1 MAAVKNLYNKLMDIN
16 KINLLLK
23 ANAEETYCK
32 FSSALVPNCRML
44 GVRLP
49 ILRKIAKDI
58 SAQDW
63 QYYFLNSPEDYLEQ
77 VMLKGFLLGYIK
89 DIGLLLKYLKLYIHK
104 INNWSVCDSPLSS
117 LKLIKKH
124 QKEVWL
130 FLQPYLKDNREFYG
144 RSAACLLMDYFIDE
158 TYIKNTLE
166 ALSKIKAQGYYSKMG
181 VAWALSVCY
190 VKFPEETEFYF
201 RENIFDIETHNKA
214 IDKINDSLRVSRQA
228 KDRLK
233 TLKRK

>member
-1 MAAVKNLYNKLMDIN
+1 MDIN

-23 ANAEETYCK
+23 QNSDEKYRK
-32 FSSALVPNCRML
+32 FASALVPNAKML

-58 SAQDW
+58 SAQNW
-63 QYYFLNSPEDYLEQ
+63 QEYFFNSPENYLER

-89 DIGLLLKYLKLYIHK
+89 DISLLLKYLKLYIPK

-124 QKEVWL
+124 QREVWE
-130 FLQPYLKDNREFYG
+130 FLQPYLKDKREFYA
-144 RSAACLLMDYFIDE
+144 RAAACLLMFYFVDMN
-158 TYIKNTLE
+158 YIKDTLK
-166 ALSKIKAQGYYSKMG
+166 ALSKIKAKGYYSKMG

-190 VKFPEETEFYF
+190 VKFPKETEPYLTQ
-201 RENIFDIETHNKA
+201 NIFDIETHNKA
-214 IDKINDSLRVSRQA
+214 IDKIRDSLRVNPQDKA
-228 KDRLK
+228 RLK